1 MNDHVFVSL
10 EFSSAKRTI
19 NPLPRYPDPTI
30 VHSFVLTV
38 YILLFS
44 TVLTFKWS
52 LKQAIPVKRAM
63 IELFS

>member
-1 MNDHVFVSL
+1 MRKILSIMIMKDHEFVSL

-38 YILLFS
+38 YYFYFQL
-44 TVLTFKWS
+44 S
-52 LKQAIPVKRAM
+52 LH
-63 IELFS
+63 LNGL